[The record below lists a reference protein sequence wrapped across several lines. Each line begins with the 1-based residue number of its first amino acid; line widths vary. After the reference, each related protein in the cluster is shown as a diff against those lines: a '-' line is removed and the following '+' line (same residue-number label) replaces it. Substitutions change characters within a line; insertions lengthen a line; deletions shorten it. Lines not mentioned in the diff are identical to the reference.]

1 MSTLP
6 GKAASL
12 WTDTAPA
19 PPRPP
24 LGADAQADV
33 CVVGAGMTGLTAALA
48 LARAGARVVVLDAHA
63 VGSGVSGH
71 TTAKITSLHGL
82 IYAELR
88 RKFGTDGARSYAAAQ
103 EAALAH
109 VAAWV
114 DELGIDCA
122 FRRRPAFTY
131 AESADHVADLKREA
145 DAARDAGLDVRLV
158 TQTPL
163 PYPVAA
169 AVRLDDQAEFQPR
182 SYLLAVARALEE
194 AGGTIHERTTATG
207 VSERGGPA
215 VHTAAGHDVRAGH
228 VVVATLMPFLDRGL
242 FFARLTA
249 MRSYAIA
256 VRAGGEVPEGMF
268 ISADSPTRSVRAH
281 PAPDGDGELL
291 IVGGEG
297 HVTGEQGDT
306 TDERYRRLAAFASER
321 LGAGEVTHRWSAHDL
336 KPADGL
342 PYVGRLTPVS
352 SRLFTGAGYR
362 KWGMSNGTIAGL
374 LLADL
379 VQGRDNRFARLF
391 DPWRFTPLRSAM
403 GVAQEGLKDA
413 RHLVGDRLSGP
424 DSDSLDDLAPGEGKI
439 LKLDGELVAA
449 HRDDDGMLYRVSP
462 TCSHLGCRVSWNVA
476 ERSWDCPCHGSR
488 FAPDGTVLQGPA
500 TRPLEDRATRRVRA

>member
-6 GKAASL
+6 GKAESL
-12 WTDTAPA
+12 WIDAAPA

-24 LGADAQADV
+24 LRADADADV
-33 CVVGAGMTGLTAALA
+33 CIVGAGMTGLTAALA

-63 VGSGVSGH
+63 VGAGVSGH
-71 TTAKITSLHGL
+71 TTAKITSLHRL

-88 RKFGTDGARSYAAAQ
+88 RKFGTHGARSYAAAQ
-103 EAALAH
+103 EAALAQI
-109 VAAWV
+109 AAWV

-122 FRRRPAFTY
+122 FRRRSAFTY
-131 AESADHVADLKREA
+131 AESPDHVADVEREA
-145 DAARDAGLDVRLV
+145 DAARDAGLAARLV
-158 TQTPL
+158 TDTPL

-182 SYLLAVARALEE
+182 SYLLGLARALED
-194 AGGTIHERTTATG
+194 AGATIHEQTTATG
-207 VSERGGPA
+207 VSERGGPV
-215 VHTAAGHDVRAGH
+215 VHTDSGHDVRAGH

-242 FFARLTA
+242 FFSRLTA
-249 MRSYAIA
+249 TRSYAIA

-268 ISADSPTRSVRAH
+268 ISVDSPTRSVRAH
-281 PAPDGDGELL
+281 PAPDGHGELL

-297 HVTGEQGDT
+297 HVTGEEGDT
-306 TDERYRRLAAFASER
+306 TDERYRRLAAFARER

-336 KPADGL
+336 RPADGL
-342 PYVGRLTPVS
+342 PCVGRLTPLTN
-352 SRLFTGAGYR
+352 RLWTGAGYR

-379 VQGRDNRFARLF
+379 VRGRDNRFAPLF
-391 DPWRFTPLRSAM
+391 DPWRLTPLRSAA
-403 GVAQEGLKDA
+403 GVAQEVLKDA
-413 RHLVGDRLSGP
+413 RHFVGDRLRSP
-424 DSDSLDDLAPGEGKI
+424 DGDSLDDLGPGEGRI

-449 HRDDDGMLYRVSP
+449 HRDESGEVHAVSP
-462 TCSHLGCRVSWNVA
+462 VCSHLGCRVSWNVA

-488 FAPDGTVLQGPA
+488 FAPDGSVLQGPA
-500 TRPLEDRATRRVRA
+500 TRPLEDRSARRERA